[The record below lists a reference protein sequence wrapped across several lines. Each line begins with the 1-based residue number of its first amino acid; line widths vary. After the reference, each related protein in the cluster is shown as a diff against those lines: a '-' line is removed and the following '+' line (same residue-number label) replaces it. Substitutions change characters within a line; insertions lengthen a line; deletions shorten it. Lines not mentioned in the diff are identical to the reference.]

1 MRAAERAACSSQRN
15 PAQAARKLRRRK
27 DACCTLAQALKMN
40 GGVLAPLLH
49 VDFAIAQGS
58 GCVQD
63 IHVRVVEFDI

>member
-1 MRAAERAACSSQRN
+1 M
-15 PAQAARKLRRRK
+15 
-27 DACCTLAQALKMN
+27 AQALKMN